1 MPSIIQAD
9 QLKSSDG
16 NTTYLSNGTLS
27 NATLPTGT
35 VLQVVY
41 FQDTDQDI
49 SAFTTEDSWEP
60 TGLTKAITTKADN
73 SNIYISATV
82 HAFLAQHTD
91 NTWNALNFRIN
102 KGSNAIWYS
111 NSNISAHNG
120 YYYGRYT
127 DSDSAREM
135 KATHMSYL
143 DTGNTANA
151 GTSLTYSVSFSNRE
165 AMPITFK
172 STYGVSQMT
181 LMEVMP

>member
-41 FQDTDQDI
+41 FQDTDRDI

-111 NSNISAHNG
+111 NSNASAHNG

-143 DTGNTANA
+143 DTGNTENA